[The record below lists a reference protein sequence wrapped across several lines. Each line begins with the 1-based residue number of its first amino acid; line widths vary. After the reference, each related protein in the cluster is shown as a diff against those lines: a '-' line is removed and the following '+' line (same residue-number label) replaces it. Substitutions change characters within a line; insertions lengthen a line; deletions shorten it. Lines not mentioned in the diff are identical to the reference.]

1 MNIFFYII
9 ILFLI
14 QTKSAFSYID
24 PGSGSI
30 ILQAILFVLAGIG
43 TFFAFFK
50 SKVKEIFNKIFK
62 KKDLDKNEKNDPK

>member
-24 PGSGSI
+24 PGSSSI

-43 TFFAFFK
+43 TFFVFFK

-62 KKDLDKNEKNDPK
+62 KKDLEKNEKNEPK